1 MLSNAHKSA
10 QEKHLSRT
18 QQSNKN
24 RTLISKMRLKLEEQL
39 GQVRRQLKEKEKEL
53 SSADEEV
60 ATWEAALKRKRLKK
74 QDKANSQQTLL
85 FRQTQLSNLV
95 MINAEIVEAAKREV
109 NAERKTTQKH
119 RAAIAQ
125 LREEIEV
132 LREARTQR

>member
-1 MLSNAHKSA
+1 
-10 QEKHLSRT
+10 
-18 QQSNKN
+18 
-24 RTLISKMRLKLEEQL
+24 MRLKLEEQL